1 MEPILETT
9 TLPAESRLARLSSP
23 AAEARLHAASIAY
36 VPLGSLEYHGPHLPL
51 GVDMITAEGVCLAAA
66 DRSGGVVLP
75 PIYLAN
81 GCLDLPHTLDFDPA
95 LVEAWTRAVVAQ
107 LRRRGV
113 RVVVLLTGHG
123 PLDLIHL
130 LKRVARDTSLPDF
143 PVYGLCWLELN
154 AARLTE
160 PQTGEPTV
168 IDHASTI
175 ETSWMLALAPDL
187 VDLEQLPPDPTTPT
201 LGVYGANPRF
211 TASPRIGR
219 EQVDACADLLASRAA
234 ALESGEWQDSGQ
246 DLQTFVD
253 LVWPEPL
260 VLEATRDDARGVR
273 ASVTNPGR
281 ASRYL
286 SAVTSVS
293 IGGHA
298 VPSDEVILA
307 NTSPGENGRPV
318 AAADLTPESGLYV
331 RRGQRLE
338 VRLPATVRDLGSLGD
353 LGDVVTVDLELGG
366 VRAVTL
372 TAELVPGIGHDSES
386 DLDGP
391 GNAL

>member
-9 TLPAESRLARLSSP
+9 TPATENRLARLSSP
-23 AAEARLHAASIAY
+23 AAEDRLREASIAY
-36 VPLGSLEYHGPHLPL
+36 VPIGSLEFHGPHLPL

-66 DRSGGVVLP
+66 RRSGGVVLP
-75 PIYLAN
+75 PLYLAN
-81 GCLDLPHTLDFDPA
+81 GCLDLPHTLDFDAA
-95 LVEAWTRAVVAQ
+95 LVEDWTRAVVAQ

-130 LKRVARDTSLPDF
+130 LKRVARETSLPDS

-154 AARLTE
+154 AARLSE

-168 IDHASTI
+168 VDHASTI

-187 VDLEQLPPDPTTPT
+187 VDLEQLPDDPATPT

-211 TASPRIGR
+211 TASADIGR
-219 EQVDACADLLASRAA
+219 AQVDACAELLAGRAV
-234 ALESGEWQDSGQ
+234 ALLEGAWQDSGQ

-253 LVWPEPL
+253 LVWPESL
-260 VLEATRDDARGVR
+260 ALRASRDDAGIVR
-273 ASVTNPGR
+273 ATITNPGR

-286 SAVTSVS
+286 SAVTRVA
-293 IGGHA
+293 IDGNGVPAEA
-298 VPSDEVILA
+298 VVLVNA
-307 NTSPGENGRPV
+307 SPGESGRPV

-338 VRLPATVRDLGSLGD
+338 VLLPASVGD
-353 LGDVVTVDLELGG
+353 LGDVMTVDLELGG

-372 TAELVPGIGHDSES
+372 TAALIPELDHDSES
-386 DLDGP
+386 VLDAP

>member
-9 TLPAESRLARLSSP
+9 TLAAESRLARLSSP
-23 AAEARLHAASIAY
+23 AADARLREASIAY
-36 VPLGSLEYHGPHLPL
+36 VPIGSLEYHGPHLPL

-66 DRSGGVVLP
+66 SRSGGVVLP
-75 PIYLAN
+75 PLYLAN
-81 GCLDLPHTLDFDPA
+81 GCLDLPHTLDFDAA

-113 RVVVLLTGHG
+113 QVIVLLTGHG

-130 LKRVARDTSLPDF
+130 LKRVARDTSLPGS

-168 IDHASTI
+168 VDHASTI

-187 VDLEQLPPDPTTPT
+187 VDLDQLPDDPATPT

-211 TASPRIGR
+211 TASPGLGQA
-219 EQVDACADLLASRAA
+219 QVDACADLLASRATGLQA
-234 ALESGEWQDSGQ
+234 GSWQDSGQ
-246 DLQTFVD
+246 DLRSFVD

-260 VLEATRDDARGVR
+260 TLEATRDDSGSVR
-273 ASVTNPGR
+273 AAITNPGR

-286 SAVTSVS
+286 SAV
-293 IGGHA
+293 GGVRVGGRA
-298 VPSDEVILA
+298 VPADEVLLA
-307 NTSPGENGRPV
+307 NPSPGENGRPV
-318 AAADLTPESGLYV
+318 AAAALTPESGLYV

-338 VRLPATVRDLGSLGD
+338 VRLPASATD
-353 LGDVVTVDLELGG
+353 LGDVGDVMTVELELGG

-372 TAELVPGIGHDSES
+372 TAPLVPELGHDSES
-386 DLDGP
+386 VLDAP